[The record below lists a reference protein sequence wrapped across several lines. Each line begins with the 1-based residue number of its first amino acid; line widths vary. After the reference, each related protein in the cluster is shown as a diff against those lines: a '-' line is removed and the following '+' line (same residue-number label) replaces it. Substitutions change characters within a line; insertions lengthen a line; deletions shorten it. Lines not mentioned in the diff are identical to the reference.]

1 MIYYQHGSAEKK
13 RIPLL
18 SLFLV
23 PFFRDSKLT
32 GVAFSDASDTSIKVP
47 NPAYR
52 PTDLTY
58 FTFRS
63 NILAKTVN
71 CRAPTKSLTLEFS
84 LPLPQSHNVNYV
96 TRQTNQS
103 C

>member
-1 MIYYQHGSAEKK
+1 M
-13 RIPLL
+13 
-18 SLFLV
+18 
-23 PFFRDSKLT
+23 T

-63 NILAKTVN
+63 NILAKTVD

-84 LPLPQSHNVNYV
+84 LPLPQSHNINYV

-103 C
+103 CSRVHYTPPVSYY